1 MPSIASSK
9 VVMTTILSQRKAGPW
24 KRDNEKTNSKEQTA
38 FYNRFQ
44 PSAGPSNETAIDV
57 MWLSPTETKDEEFGC
72 FVAVGLGKVL
82 KKGIL
87 FPLAGNEI
95 TSSGAGDSHTSDIV
109 YISDSC
115 YSRILNSINKRNPTA
130 FAIAEVT
137 ESELEDDN
145 LGLEQFLGSESDGD
159 DGVHEANTFLY
170 PPEGI
175 ADIRSRRER
184 PVRKRN
190 FDDMVYY

>member
-1 MPSIASSK
+1 M
-9 VVMTTILSQRKAGPW
+9 
-24 KRDNEKTNSKEQTA
+24 
-38 FYNRFQ
+38 
-44 PSAGPSNETAIDV
+44 
-57 MWLSPTETKDEEFGC
+57 
-72 FVAVGLGKVL
+72 VL
-82 KKGIL
+82 KKAIL
-87 FPLAGNEI
+87 FPLARNDVT
-95 TSSGAGDSHTSDIV
+95 TSVAGDSNPSDFV

-145 LGLEQFLGSESDGD
+145 LGLEKFLDNEF
-159 DGVHEANTFLY
+159 DGVDGGHEANTVLH

-175 ADIRSRRER
+175 AEIRSRRER
-184 PVRKRN
+184 GVRKRN